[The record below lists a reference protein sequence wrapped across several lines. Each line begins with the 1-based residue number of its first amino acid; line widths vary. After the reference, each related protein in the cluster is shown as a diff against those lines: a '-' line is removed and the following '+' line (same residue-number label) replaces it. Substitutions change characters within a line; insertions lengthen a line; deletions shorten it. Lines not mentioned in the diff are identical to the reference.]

1 MSTYQISY
9 NLPIH
14 SIYNLELESW
24 RTKREKY
31 RRFRLRNDVGVELEV
46 TSLGASV
53 TALRVPD
60 AAGENPVDVVLGFD
74 NAEDYLSA
82 KNPYFGA
89 TVGRVANRE
98 VYNSMDDIKRC
109 KFY

>member
-1 MSTYQISY
+1 M
-9 NLPIH
+9 
-14 SIYNLELESW
+14 
-24 RTKREKY
+24 
-31 RRFRLRNDVGVELEV
+31 